1 MGEPTE
7 QKISYQT
14 GKLQIM
20 QMLQDARVNQ
30 GDKFGGRVFIITCG

>member
-1 MGEPTE
+1 MGELPR

-20 QMLQDARVNQ
+20 QMLQDAQLNQ
-30 GDKFGGRVFIITCG
+30 RDNFSVESSS